1 MFVGRVRLSGQVPVW
16 WSMGLSTTVRE
27 RSTAVGAALIG
38 LGVLLLLAL
47 RFWAS
52 PLARYTTG
60 REPPGLVAFLGVG
73 LFLVVVGTGITLFL
87 WEPPPEDR

>member
-1 MFVGRVRLSGQVPVW
+1 
-16 WSMGLSTTVRE
+16 MGLSTTLRE
-27 RSTAVGAALIG
+27 RSTATGVALIG

-60 REPPGLVAFLGVG
+60 RDPPGLVAFLGVG
-73 LFLVVVGTGITLFL
+73 VFLVVVGTGIALFL
-87 WEPPPEDR
+87 WEPGTDGRETP